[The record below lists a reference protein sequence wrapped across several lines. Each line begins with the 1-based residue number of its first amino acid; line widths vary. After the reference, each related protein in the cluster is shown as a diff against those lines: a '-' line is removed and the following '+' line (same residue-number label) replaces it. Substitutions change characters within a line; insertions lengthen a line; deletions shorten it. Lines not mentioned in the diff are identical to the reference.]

1 MYKLEAKEREEE
13 NPRELRRRGLVPAVV
28 YGQELHRLIQV
39 ERGELEKLLG
49 RITRSSRITLTLTK
63 DTGTSTSRKDT
74 GTRALDG
81 EEWETFIKEIQY
93 DPLTDRVLHIDF
105 YLPSAERQIKLEVP
119 ILLRGEPEGRLFGGV
134 LRRLRTKILVKGLP
148 KLIPEKI
155 ELDVSPLNVGESIR
169 VRDLQLEEVEVL
181 APPEAPIAMVKVP
194 RREVAAEAE
203 EAEAEEAEVAEEEAA
218 VAAEEGEAKEES

>member
-49 RITRSSRITLTLTK
+49 RITRSSRITLTL
-63 DTGTSTSRKDT
+63 
-74 GTRALDG
+74 DG

-105 YLPSAERQIKLEVP
+105 YLPSVERQIKLEVP